1 MTASTSPFPA
11 RSSSGRAAP
20 PSWPGSVASLGSRV
34 LLCTGS
40 DPARHRHL
48 LGDVE
53 PVAVVRVTRE
63 PLVDDARSAL
73 DEARA
78 AGADSVVAIGGGS
91 VLDLAKAV
99 AVLLGNGTDPLDHL
113 EVVGRG
119 LPIERPAVPYVA
131 VPTTAG
137 TGAEAT
143 ANAVLGAP
151 EHGRK
156 ASIRS
161 PHMLAAVALVDPLLT
176 LPCPPAVTASSGL
189 DALTQCLEPFVSPKA
204 NPATDAVAADGLR
217 RGARSL
223 RRAYEHGDDRAAR
236 EDMALCSLFGGI
248 ALANAKLG
256 AVHGVAGVVGGMVD
270 APHGAVCAALLAP
283 VVAANVRALRER
295 DPGSPALDRY
305 AAAARL
311 LTGRDAATVEDAV
324 AWLRETVEALQVPPL
339 RGRGAAAGAV
349 RGGGREVRPVEQ
361 HAGQP
366 RGADRGRTRRG
377 AGRRG
382 RRLIRRH
389 ASGRAGGRAATR
401 L

>member
-1 MTASTSPFPA
+1 VTAFDLALPRKVVFGP
-11 RSSSGRAAP
+11 GRAAELA
-20 PSWPGSVASLGSRV
+20 GLVASLGSRV

-73 DEARA
+73 DEARV

-91 VLDLAKAV
+91 VLDLGKTV

-283 VVAANVRALRER
+283 VVEANVRALRER

-339 RGRGAAAGAV
+339 RDMGLRPARYAEVAEKSARSSSMQGNPVVLTADELGAVLDAAG
-349 RGGGREVRPVEQ
+349 GG
-361 HAGQP
+361 
-366 RGADRGRTRRG
+366 
-377 AGRRG
+377 
-382 RRLIRRH
+382 
-389 ASGRAGGRAATR
+389 
-401 L
+401 

>member
-1 MTASTSPFPA
+1 MSERSEGTIGHGTSFDLALPRKILFGP
-11 RSSSGRAAP
+11 GRADELAALVP
-20 PSWPGSVASLGSRV
+20 TLGSRV

-40 DPARHRHL
+40 DPSRHRHL

-53 PVAVVRVTRE
+53 PVATVRVTRE
-63 PLVDDARSAL
+63 PLVDDARVAL

-91 VLDLAKAV
+91 VLDLAKAI

-143 ANAVLGAP
+143 ANAVLGSP

-156 ASIRS
+156 ARIRS
-161 PHMLAAVALVDPLLT
+161 PHMLAAVALVDPQLT
-176 LPCPPAVTASSGL
+176 LRCPPAVTASSGL
-189 DALTQCLEPFVSPKA
+189 DALTQCLEPFVSPRA

-223 RRAYEHGDDRAAR
+223 RRAFENGDDRAAR

-248 ALANAKLG
+248 SLANAKLG
-256 AVHGVAGVVGGMVD
+256 AVHGVAGVVGGMID

-283 VVAANVRALRER
+283 VVEANVRALRQR
-295 DPGSPALDRY
+295 APDSPALGRY
-305 AAAARL
+305 ATVARL
-311 LTGRDAATVEDAV
+311 LTGKETATVEDAV
-324 AWLRETVEALQVPPL
+324 AWLRETVAELEVPSLGEVGLASGQHEEVAEKSARSSSMQGNPVVLSTDELVAAL
-339 RGRGAAAGAV
+339 AAAG
-349 RGGGREVRPVEQ
+349 
-361 HAGQP
+361 
-366 RGADRGRTRRG
+366 
-377 AGRRG
+377 
-382 RRLIRRH
+382 
-389 ASGRAGGRAATR
+389 
-401 L
+401 

>member
-1 MTASTSPFPA
+1 VSERSEGTIGHGTSFDLALPRKILFGP
-11 RSSSGRAAP
+11 GRADELAALVP
-20 PSWPGSVASLGSRV
+20 TLGSRV

-40 DPARHRHL
+40 DPSRHRHL

-53 PVAVVRVTRE
+53 PVATVRVTRE
-63 PLVDDARSAL
+63 PLVDDARVAL

-91 VLDLAKAV
+91 VLDLAKAI

-143 ANAVLGAP
+143 ANAVLGSP

-176 LPCPPAVTASSGL
+176 LRCPPAVTASSGL
-189 DALTQCLEPFVSPKA
+189 DALTQCLEPFVSPRA

-223 RRAYEHGDDRAAR
+223 RRAFENGDDRAAR

-248 ALANAKLG
+248 SLANAKLG
-256 AVHGVAGVVGGMVD
+256 AVHGVAGVVGGMID

-283 VVAANVRALRER
+283 VVEANVRALRQR
-295 DPGSPALDRY
+295 APDSPALGRY
-305 AAAARL
+305 ATVARL
-311 LTGRDAATVEDAV
+311 LTGKETATVEDAV
-324 AWLRETVEALQVPPL
+324 AWLRETVAELEVPSLGEVGLASGQHEEVAEKSARSSSMQGNPVVLSTDELVAAL
-339 RGRGAAAGAV
+339 AAAG
-349 RGGGREVRPVEQ
+349 
-361 HAGQP
+361 
-366 RGADRGRTRRG
+366 
-377 AGRRG
+377 
-382 RRLIRRH
+382 
-389 ASGRAGGRAATR
+389 
-401 L
+401 

>member
-1 MTASTSPFPA
+1 VTAFDLALPRKVLFGP
-11 RSSSGRAAP
+11 GRAEELAGLLP
-20 PSWPGSVASLGSRV
+20 SLGSRV

-40 DPARHRHL
+40 DPTRHRHL

-63 PLVDDARSAL
+63 PVVDDARAAL

-78 AGADSVVAIGGGS
+78 AGADAVVAIGGGS
-91 VLDLAKAV
+91 VLDLGKAI

-143 ANAVLGAP
+143 ANAVLGSP

-161 PHMLAAVALVDPLLT
+161 PYMLPAVALVEPLLT
-176 LPCPPAVTASSGL
+176 LGCPPAVTASSGL

-270 APHGAVCAALLAP
+270 AAHGAVCAALLAP
-283 VVAANVRALRER
+283 VVEANVRALRER
-295 DPGSPALDRY
+295 DPESPALQRY
-305 AAAARL
+305 ATAAGL
-311 LTGRDAATVEDAV
+311 LVGRDDATVEDGV
-324 AWLRETVEALQVPPL
+324 EWLRETVAALDVPPL
-339 RGRGAAAGAV
+339 GAVGLQPAQYEEVAEKSAKSSSMQGNPIALSSDELVAVLRAAG
-349 RGGGREVRPVEQ
+349 
-361 HAGQP
+361 
-366 RGADRGRTRRG
+366 
-377 AGRRG
+377 
-382 RRLIRRH
+382 
-389 ASGRAGGRAATR
+389 
-401 L
+401 